1 MNIQIKNYDEKQFL
15 PKFQEGGE
23 MPAPEAAPAAA
34 PAAPKAPQGGEDPM
48 QQLAM
53 ACQQV
58 LETQDCNLA
67 MQVCQ
72 ALLQMIGG
80 GAPEAPAAPENQ
92 APVFKKGGKFSR
104 WINK

>member
-1 MNIQIKNYDEKQFL
+1 MEIKIKNYNEKDYL

-23 MPAPEAAPAAA
+23 MNAPVEDPNAAPAAPEAAPE
-34 PAAPKAPQGGEDPM
+34 GGDPM

-53 ACQQV
+53 ACQQA
-58 LETQDCNLA
+58 LETQDCNLS

-80 GAPEAPAAPENQ
+80 GAPEAPAAPEGQ
-92 APVFKKGGKFSR
+92 QPVFRKGGKFAG
-104 WINK
+104 WIQK